1 MTTGRESPHL
11 FHAHLLPDTD
21 SPFLSARQAAFLSEI
36 SDMPTLATLVARNL
50 TGADFSNES
59 LLAII
64 IKAQPHHSRRS
75 LGHLSRQQLIEHVD
89 ALIVWWK
96 AANPRR
102 ASVISQMVTTRAEEE
117 GSILSRGS
125 TSSRR
130 DDCCCVI
137 F

>member
-1 MTTGRESPHL
+1 
-11 FHAHLLPDTD
+11 
-21 SPFLSARQAAFLSEI
+21 
-36 SDMPTLATLVARNL
+36 MPSLATLVARNL

-59 LLAII
+59 LVAII

-75 LGHLSRQQLIEHVD
+75 LGHLSRGQLIEHVD
-89 ALIVWWK
+89 ALIAWWK

-102 ASVISQMVTTRAEEE
+102 ASVISQMAVTSTDDE
-117 GSILSRGS
+117 SIRSRGS

-137 F
+137 L